1 MKHNRRILAYILF
14 ILFGVAMWI
23 LGLRGIVDEFWSG
36 MGTALLLIGI
46 LRLIRMYRF
55 QKDETYREQVEIA
68 TTDERNQF
76 IRSRAWAW
84 TGYLFIL
91 ITGSAVLILKLM
103 GQDLLSQAASWA
115 VCLMLLLYW
124 STYHILKKK
133 Y

>member
-14 ILFGVAMWI
+14 ILFGVAMWM

-36 MGTALLLIGI
+36 MGTSLLVIGI

-91 ITGSAVLILKLM
+91 ITGSSVLILKLM

-115 VCLMLLLYW
+115 VCLMLILYW
-124 STYHILKKK
+124 GTYQILKKK

>member
-14 ILFGVAMWI
+14 ILFGVAMWM

-91 ITGSAVLILKLM
+91 ITGSSVLILKLM

>member
-1 MKHNRRILAYILF
+1 MKHHKRFLVYIMYILLG
-14 ILFGVAMWI
+14 ITMWI

-36 MGTALLLIGI
+36 MGTSLLVIGI
-46 LRLIRMYRF
+46 LRLSRMYRF
-55 QKDETYREQVEIA
+55 QKDEAYREQVEIA
-68 TTDERNQF
+68 ATDERNQF
-76 IRSRAWAW
+76 IRSKAWAW
-84 TGYLFIL
+84 AGYLFIL
-91 ITGSAVLILKLM
+91 ITASSVLILKIM

>member
-1 MKHNRRILAYILF
+1 MKKKMILYILYVC
-14 ILFGVAMWI
+14 IGLALFGLGVAEV
-23 LGLRGIVDEFWSG
+23 LGAFWSG
-36 MGTALLLIGI
+36 SGAALMTIGI

-91 ITGSAVLILKLM
+91 ITGSSVLILKLM

>member
-1 MKHNRRILAYILF
+1 MKHNRRILTYILF

-91 ITGSAVLILKLM
+91 ITGSSVLILKLM

>member
-1 MKHNRRILAYILF
+1 MKHNRRILTYILF

-46 LRLIRMYRF
+46 LRLIRMHRF

-91 ITGSAVLILKLM
+91 ITGSSVLILKLM

>member
-1 MKHNRRILAYILF
+1 MKHNRRILTYILF

-23 LGLRGIVDEFWSG
+23 LGMRGIVDEFWSG

-91 ITGSAVLILKLM
+91 ITGSSVLILKLM

-115 VCLMLLLYW
+115 VCLMSLLYW

>member
-14 ILFGVAMWI
+14 ILFGVAVWM

>member
-14 ILFGVAMWI
+14 ILFGVAMWM